1 MDVKYLDILTRV
13 EAFRRWKFRQ
23 GNDSAEP
30 LMVAKLYSE
39 TCFKRYL
46 FCFQQF
52 VARFASNSLKRYGK
66 GDKYFLKNSIRVSKH
81 AEFDAKLKNPV
92 KKLQGSSLK
101 KVINKKRRKN
111 QFSIFM
117 NFQNFFG

>member
-30 LMVAKLYSE
+30 LMVEKLYSE

-46 FCFQQF
+46 FCFEQF
-52 VARFASNSLKRYGK
+52 VARFASK
-66 GDKYFLKNSIRVSKH
+66 FLKGT
-81 AEFDAKLKNPV
+81 
-92 KKLQGSSLK
+92 KKE
-101 KVINKKRRKN
+101 RK
-111 QFSIFM
+111 FI
-117 NFQNFFG
+117 